1 MPLAP
6 LAVPAIEL
14 VVPAAI
20 STSTAAIAEA
30 KIAIPI
36 FAAKAKSLTRYAV
49 VKGYGV
55 YKTVTASE
63 IFITNMEFYK
73 LVINIPAVQYF
84 SGIGVGIAGEYN
96 DALPPDFS
104 TGLEWFNFGKESG
117 SLFYRY
123 AIAPIID
130 LYYEKKDK
138 QKNSD

>member
-1 MPLAP
+1 M
-6 LAVPAIEL
+6 
-14 VVPAAI
+14 PAAI

-104 TGLEWFNFGKESG
+104 TSLEWFDFGVSSG
-117 SLFYRY
+117 SLLYRY
-123 AIAPIID
+123 TLKPIINS
-130 LYYEKKDK
+130 YNETK
-138 QKNSD
+138 QKDSD